1 MTGLVFLVNGEPQ
14 PIRRPTNVRLPGTDT
29 ILLRVSGP
37 DPARGI
43 YRLQRRNANPGPY
56 KVTGNRT
63 LTLDGSTL
71 IEHHETAWR
80 PLAEIKA
87 SKIAAWK
94 TQAASKL
101 KPTDWYILRQTESGT
116 PTPQAVLDY
125 RAAVR
130 AATNQAEATL
140 ETLTD
145 PEQAA
150 NLEPDWPTAGF

>member
-1 MTGLVFLVNGEPQ
+1 MTGLVLLVDGDPR
-14 PIRRPTNVRLPGTDT
+14 PIRRPVNLRLPGSDT
-29 ILLRVSGP
+29 VLLRVHGP

-43 YRLQRRNANPGPY
+43 YRLARENANPGPY
-56 KVTGNRT
+56 KLQGERT
-63 LTLDGSTL
+63 LSIEGTTLTEHYPST
-71 IEHHETAWR
+71 WR

-87 SKIAAWK
+87 SKVAAWK

-101 KPTDWYILRQTESGT
+101 KPTDWYILRQSEGGAA
-116 PTPQAVLDY
+116 TPQAVLDY

-140 ETLTD
+140 DTLTD